1 MKQGRVRFSRWITLL
16 VALAIIVSPLV
27 PLAPALSHDPD
38 HIRTSAQQDGGK
50 GGSQGTSETPKQA
63 TDQWAIELHPGVN
76 PAKFA
81 TENGYEFLGQIANLP
96 NMYLYRVPQTDTR
109 LDRAGQTFGNLTRSP
124 NVVWFEQQIAR
135 QQSKRPVPGDPGLA
149 NQWHLIN
156 SGQGGGTVGEDANL
170 AGAWNYGYDGSGV
183 LIGIV
188 DDGLDTTHPDI
199 APNYNA
205 NASYDYNFSDHD
217 PNHTLSGDGHGTSAA
232 GVAMANDDSSPG
244 SCGVGSAYNA
254 QVAGLRLISAGST
267 DAQEA
272 NAMSDALA
280 TTPGVVQ
287 ISSNSWGPSDTG
299 GVLEGPGPLTLAALQ
314 NQTTNGRG
322 GRGTIFV
329 WAGGNGGNVD
339 DAGGDGYASS
349 RYTIA
354 VAATTNTGVRSS
366 YSEPGS
372 AIVVN
377 APSNGGSLGIYTT
390 DRQGSA
396 GYETGNCTPD
406 FGGTSSATPLVSGI
420 VALMLQANPNLTW
433 RDVQHILINT
443 AERNDPGSSS
453 WLLNG
458 ANRYYSHYYGFG
470 RVDAA
475 TAVVTAANWTNVP
488 PAVSQTSGVINV
500 NAGIPDNNPTGVS
513 STFTISNSNISRLEH
528 VEVVF
533 NATHTFRGD
542 LSVTLTSPRG
552 TASTLI
558 RARNESGDN
567 YVNWTFMSVHFWDE
581 DPNGTWTI
589 NVRDSFAQDAGTF
602 GSWQLNLYGT
612 QDTDTLALFNT
623 ANGLVSL
630 TETIQ
635 DLPANTTYNSF
646 SSGGPAPTINGQWVM
661 GDWNGDGIKTPGV
674 YASNGVFY
682 TTNLLGTTPPA
693 SWNGTWFGLYNR
705 PAVVGRFSS
714 GSPND
719 CLGVVDSGNFP
730 PYGTAYAL
738 YYTCNLSGGNPPLT
752 FQWLSIL
759 LPDNQGHTGT
769 AQFVAG
775 DFNNDGVES
784 IAIRRSAFIAF
795 TNTPPTTFSAAFDL
809 AQYIGAPS
817 ANDYGYFV
825 SGDWNR
831 DGVDSFGLYYQNGYF
846 FHRDDVSWNTGVY
859 LLQRLGNPIG
869 LSSIQV
875 ASWRNGTATGFNAG
889 EATGET
895 PTASRNLIHR
905 LIESDEPLVTRTGNW
920 GYQAAQSASSGGYLY
935 SSGSLDDA
943 LTLEFEG
950 TSLEVI
956 YLQGPSL
963 GTFTIVVDD
972 VAVRTVIATS
982 SEPVFDVRSVV
993 NYLDPGSHT
1002 LQIIPAGGVIAIDAF
1017 DATINAE

>member
-1 MKQGRVRFSRWITLL
+1 MRQGRVRFSHWTVLL
-16 VALAIIVSPLV
+16 IVLTAVLSPLT
-27 PLAPALSHDPD
+27 PALSHDPD
-38 HIRTSAQQDGGK
+38 RISGLAQQDGGK
-50 GGSQGTSETPKQA
+50 GGSQGATETPKQA
-63 TDQWAIELHPGVN
+63 TDQWAIELQAGVN
-76 PAKFA
+76 PDKFA
-81 TENGYEFLGQIANLP
+81 RDNGYELLGQIANLP
-96 NMYLYRVPQTDTR
+96 NIYLFRIPQTDTR
-109 LDRAGQTFGNLTRSP
+109 LDRAGQAFGTLTRSS

-135 QQSKRPVPGDPGLA
+135 QQSKRPVPSDPGLG

-156 SGQGGGTVGEDANL
+156 SGQGGGTAGEDANV
-170 AGAWNYGYDGSGV
+170 AGAWNLGFDGSGV
-183 LIGIV
+183 LIGVV

-205 NASYDYNFSDHD
+205 NASYDYNFNDHD
-217 PNHTLSGDGHGTSAA
+217 PNHTLAGDGHGTSAA
-232 GVAMANDDSSPG
+232 GVAMANDDSSGG

-272 NAMSDALA
+272 NAMADALA

-287 ISSNSWGPSDTG
+287 ISSNSWGPSDSG
-299 GVLEGPGPLTLAALQ
+299 SVLEGPGPLTIAAFQ

-329 WAGGNGGNVD
+329 WAAGNGGNAD
-339 DAGGDGYASS
+339 NAGADGYASS

-354 VAATTNTGVRSS
+354 VSATTNTGVRSS

-377 APSNGGSLGIYTT
+377 APSSGGSVGIYTT

-396 GYETGNCTPD
+396 GYEPGNCTPD

-443 AERNDPGSSS
+443 AERNDPTNSS

-470 RVDAA
+470 RVDA
-475 TAVVTAANWTNVP
+475 TAAVSTAYSWTNMP
-488 PAVSQTSGVINV
+488 PAVSQTSGTINV
-500 NAGIPDNNPTGVS
+500 NVAIPDNNPTGVS
-513 STFTISNSNISRLEH
+513 STFNVSNSTISRLEH
-528 VEVVF
+528 VEVIF
-533 NATHTFRGD
+533 NSTHPYRGD

-552 TASTLI
+552 TVSQLI
-558 RARNESGDN
+558 GSRNDSGDN
-567 YVNWTFMSVHFWDE
+567 FVNWTFMSVHFWDE

-589 NVRDSFAQDAGTF
+589 TVRDNASQDLGTF
-602 GSWQLNLYGT
+602 GSWQITLYGT

-623 ANGLVSL
+623 SNGQVSL
-630 TETIQ
+630 LETVQ
-635 DLPANTTYNSF
+635 DLPASTTYNTF
-646 SSGGPAPTINGQWVM
+646 ASGGPAPTINGQWVM

-682 TTNLLGTTPPA
+682 TTNTLGTTPAA
-693 SWNGTWFGLYNR
+693 SWTGTWFGLFGR

-714 GSPND
+714 GSAND

-738 YYTCNLSGGNPPLT
+738 YFTCNLAGGAPPLT
-752 FQWLSIL
+752 FQWLSVL
-759 LPDNQGHTGT
+759 LPDSQGYTGA
-769 AQFVAG
+769 AQFAAG
-775 DFNNDGVES
+775 DFNSDGVDT

-795 TNTPPTTFSAAFDL
+795 TNTPPTTLLSAFDL
-809 AQYIGAPS
+809 AQYIGTPS

-831 DGVDSFGLYYQNGYF
+831 DGIDSFGLFYQNGYF
-846 FHRDDVSWNTGVY
+846 YRRNDVLWNTGVHQV
-859 LLQRLGNPIG
+859 QRVGSPIG
-869 LSSIQV
+869 TSSIQV

-895 PTASRNLIHR
+895 PTTSVNLVHR
-905 LIESDEPLVTRTGNW
+905 LIESDDPLVIQSGQW
-920 GYQAAQSASSGGYLY
+920 SFQSAPSASGGGYLY
-935 SSGSLDDA
+935 SNGSLEDV

-963 GTFTIVVDD
+963 GTFTIVVDE

-982 SEPVFDVRSVV
+982 SDSAFNVRSII
-993 NYLDPGSHT
+993 NYLEPGSHT
-1002 LQIIPAGGVIAIDAF
+1002 LQIVPVRGVIAVDAF
-1017 DATINAE
+1017 DVTVATE